1 MTGLNYLFNQSH
13 RDNSA
18 YIYDQWDYNT
28 STITTFTFFSFYLIM
43 NSYIPLDCIVVIET
57 GKLLYVP
64 IMTADTEMKVVD
76 DQGLNEFQ
84 SNNYNLLEDTAEI
97 EYIFS
102 DKTGTL
108 TQNVLEFRSVSLV

>member
-1 MTGLNYLFNQSH
+1 
-13 RDNSA
+13 
-18 YIYDQWDYNT
+18 
-28 STITTFTFFSFYLIM
+28 
-43 NSYIPLDCIVVIET
+43 
-57 GKLLYVP
+57 
-64 IMTADTEMKVVD
+64 MTADTEMKVVD